1 MKKERT
7 AVIRIAID
15 AMGGDHAPAEIIRGA
30 YLAQSSEWQ
39 YILVGQEDVIASQLK
54 QYPFRD
60 SSVAIVPTAEVIGSD
75 EAPVQ
80 ALRRKKN
87 ASLPQAVEL
96 LRRNEADAVLC
107 AGNTGAF
114 MAAAVLAL
122 RTIPG
127 ISRPALCPAL
137 PTLMPERMVLLLDV
151 GANMDAEPEHLQ
163 QYGVMGSLYAQ
174 KLLGLDTPRVALL
187 NVGSEAGK
195 GTRVVQEAFSLL
207 QKSGIHFIGN
217 IEARDLFSGTTD
229 VVVCDG
235 FVGNA
240 LLKSGEGLAGAMFS
254 MMRDEFS
261 ADWRARLGVMLLRPA
276 LRKVRKRLDY
286 TEYGGAPLLG
296 VNGICIKS
304 HGSSDAQAISNGI
317 RTAAKLVQSRLLED
331 IQENMIRLGGVSNE

>member
-1 MKKERT
+1 M
-7 AVIRIAID
+7 IRIAID

-30 YLAQSSEWQ
+30 YLAQSPKWQ
-39 YILVGQEDVIASQLK
+39 YILVGQEDAIASQLK
-54 QYPFRD
+54 QYNFR
-60 SSVAIVPTAEVIGSD
+60 SGSVEIVSAGDVIGSD

-80 ALRRKKN
+80 ALRRKKD
-87 ASLPQAVEL
+87 ASLPRAVDL
-96 LRRNEADAVLC
+96 VRRKEADAVLC

-127 ISRPALCPAL
+127 IARPALCPAL
-137 PTLMPERMVLLLDV
+137 PTVVPGRMVILLDV

-163 QYGVMGSLYAQ
+163 QYGIMGSLYAQ
-174 KLLGLDTPRVALL
+174 KLLGLTAPKVALL

-195 GTRVVQEAFSLL
+195 GSRKVQEAFMLL
-207 QKSGIHFIGN
+207 QRSGIHFVGN
-217 IEARDLFSGTTD
+217 IEARDIFTAAAD

-240 LLKSGEGLAGAMFS
+240 VLKSGEGLASAMFT

-261 ADWRARLGVMLLRPA
+261 AGWRSRLGVMLLRPA
-276 LRKVRKRLDY
+276 LRKVRRRLDY

-317 RTAAKLVQSRLLED
+317 RTAATLVQGRLLED
-331 IQENMIRLGGVSNE
+331 IQENMIRLGGGKDE